1 MYLTVCLLVFCFCV
15 ALLTHVR
22 SSAGDERCAA
32 GSGVAL
38 VFACSRRRRLCR
50 VEWRAESES
59 MSHSIFRSSLILLTA
74 LLRASHCTSCGLRAT
89 GLRAALRPVIERGA
103 FSSLPPLFQ
112 QGPGLPS
119 VSCNCSHSL
128 HFCLRSFASNG
139 ESMDHAA
146 CVCVFFAQEGRISQR
161 HQYHS
166 LHQQLQFNTATTTS
180 FTLLQKKTSLNT
192 TVTTHLICRR
202 QDVVCRV
209 ARKFK

>member
-128 HFCLRSFASNG
+128 HCCCVRLLPMTSPWTMLR
-139 ESMDHAA
+139 
-146 CVCVFFAQEGRISQR
+146 VCVSSSLRKVASRKGINITHCINSYSSTLPQR
-161 HQYHS
+161 PRSH
-166 LHQQLQFNTATTTS
+166 FC
-180 FTLLQKKTSLNT
+180 KKKP
-192 TVTTHLICRR
+192 V
-202 QDVVCRV
+202 
-209 ARKFK
+209 